1 MAVIGT
7 TAAVTAAGTK
17 IGLDIAS
24 VVSKNFKI
32 EEAIKNSPHAEPQV
46 DRIPSPDI
54 ILSPLE
60 KTSSVAI
67 TRSIDIFNSLR
78 YYYFNIINKYIIFNI

>member
-24 VVSKNFKI
+24 AVSKNFKI
-32 EEAIKNSPHAEPQV
+32 EEAIKISPHAEPQV

-60 KTSSVAI
+60 KTSSL
-67 TRSIDIFNSLR
+67 RS
-78 YYYFNIINKYIIFNI
+78 